1 MYQGFTLLKKRSQF
15 IRPKMVKKT
24 LFSKVF
30 DPIGMTDSSIF
41 P

>member
-15 IRPKMVKKT
+15 IRPKMVKKS

-30 DPIGMTDSSIF
+30 ALSGMTDSGIS